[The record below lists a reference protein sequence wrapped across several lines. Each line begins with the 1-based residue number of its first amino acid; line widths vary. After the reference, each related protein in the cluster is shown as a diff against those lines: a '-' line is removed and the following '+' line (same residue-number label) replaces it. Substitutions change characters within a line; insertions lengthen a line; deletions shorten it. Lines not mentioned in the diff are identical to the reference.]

1 MNFFL
6 AHGTLHPTAPFDFNK
21 SLYFLRI
28 FTPAKNEQVLSGNAL
43 LKAIS
48 INGQA
53 VIVRINSIGSV
64 TQPELE
70 YRLISE
76 QPISEDVKFAALDR
90 ASFFLSLYDN
100 LRPFYDICSK
110 DSHFTP
116 VLRKLYGY
124 HQIKFATPFE
134 NACWVIL
141 SQRTSFARARQMK
154 EDLIQEFG
162 SSIIVHGT
170 EFRAFP
176 EPPLLSSVQEKEIAG
191 LLENPQKA
199 KQLVSIAR
207 AFEEVEE
214 EFLRHGSYET
224 VKNWLQS
231 LEGLDAWGAAFVLL
245 RGLGRMEEKPIIDK
259 RLINA
264 ASKFY
269 GSNSGANISLIAG
282 PYGRWQGYWSHYLR
296 VAA

>member
-28 FTPAKNEQVLSGNAL
+28 FTPAKNEQVLFGNAL
-43 LKAIS
+43 LKAVS

-100 LRPFYDICSK
+100 LRPFYEICSK
-110 DSHFTP
+110 DNYFTP

-141 SQRTSFARARQMK
+141 SQRTSLAHARQMK
-154 EDLIQEFG
+154 EDLIREFG

-176 EPPLLSSVQEKEIAG
+176 EPPLLSPAQEKDIAS
-191 LLENPQKA
+191 LLENQRKA
-199 KQLVSIAR
+199 KQLVSVAR
-207 AFEEVEE
+207 AFEAVDE
-214 EFLRHGSYET
+214 EFLRRGSYET
-224 VKNWLQS
+224 VKSWLQN

-245 RGLGRMEEKPIIDK
+245 RGLGRMEEEPIIDK
-259 RLINA
+259 RLIDA

-269 GSNSGANISLIAG
+269 GSGNGANISLIAE
-282 PYGRWQGYWSHYLR
+282 PYGPWQGYWSHYLR